1 MVKKNMLIT
10 RREFLKAASVTAVGG
25 ILAACARSPQS
36 GAPATSSA
44 ASGSPQYKL
53 DLGAYRGPELTSQKV
68 NLRFLRQIATPAA
81 EDYYKDVYA
90 QWAEAYP
97 NITIQEETVP
107 YGDLVTKI
115 QTYVAAGDPPDI
127 MMGKGD
133 FVQSY
138 VYNDIALNLSDYL
151 AQEFVDDLTVA
162 AKGLLV
168 VNGKLYAWPQESS
181 QIMVYFNKD
190 IWEQAG
196 VEFPPE
202 TSNLAEAWTWQQF
215 EDAWK
220 RISVTLNKNSEEPN
234 IYPLAASTYGNGG
247 PGSNYFYEG
256 IYIRSMGDSE
266 AAPDSSLYK
275 TFIGIS
281 DDGLTASGYVNTPEA
296 IEGMR
301 FYQNIFKQKLTPST
315 AVPRQFEDGKAAM
328 GFGPYSFSRR
338 YRDANQPDWYLKF
351 NWGATPVPKGNISFN
366 HISGDSPF
374 ISAASK
380 YPAEAVALMAFLNN
394 DTNRVAWSKAWG
406 AMPARR
412 SLFEKMGYTEPVDE
426 LGVALIEGGYSQ
438 PITPGFTEYFSAMN
452 TAIKDIALGADVES
466 RLNKVAVEI
475 DDYLTAYK

>member
-1 MVKKNMLIT
+1 MAKFNKLIT
-10 RREFLKAASVTAVGG
+10 RREFLRNASLTAAAGM
-25 ILAACARSPQS
+25 LAACNGAPQS
-36 GAPATSSA
+36 APTATSSA
-44 ASGSPQYKL
+44 ASGLPEYRL
-53 DLGAYRGPELTSQKV
+53 DLGAYRGPALTSEKV
-68 NLRFLRQIATPAA
+68 QLRFLRQIATPAA
-81 EDYYKDVYA
+81 EEYYKNMYA

-138 VYNDIALNLSDYL
+138 VYNNIPLNLSDYL
-151 AQEFVDDLTVA
+151 NQAFMDDLTVA
-162 AKGLLV
+162 AKAQLIV
-168 VNGKLYAWPQESS
+168 DGKLYAWPQESS

-202 TSNLAEAWTWQQF
+202 TDNLAEAWTWEQF

-220 RISVTLNKNSEEPN
+220 RIADALSKNPDTAN

-256 IYIRSMGDSE
+256 IYIRSMGDSD
-266 AAPDSSLYK
+266 AAKDSSLYK
-275 TFIGIS
+275 TFIGINE
-281 DDGLTASGYVNTPEA
+281 DGTVASGYVNTPEA
-296 IEGMR
+296 VEGMR
-301 FYQNIFKQKLTPST
+301 FYQNMFEQKLTPSI
-315 AVPRQFEDGKAAM
+315 AVPRQFEDGQAAM

-338 YRDANQPDWYLKF
+338 YRDENQPDWHLKF
-351 NWGATPVPKGNISFN
+351 NWGATPVPLGRMSFN
-366 HISGDSPF
+366 HVSGDSPI
-374 ISAASK
+374 ISAVSEH
-380 YPAEAVALMAFLNN
+380 PAETVAFMAFLNN
-394 DTNRVAWSKAWG
+394 DTNRIAWHKAWG
-406 AMPARR
+406 AMPARV
-412 SLFEKMGYTEPVDE
+412 SLFDKMDYTEPVDK

-438 PITPGFTEYFSAMN
+438 PITPGYTEYFSAMN

-466 RLNKVAVEI
+466 RLDKAAVEI
-475 DDYLTAYK
+475 DDYLEVYK